1 MSGHEQTRNGRK
13 LTRRSLLR
21 RGGTVGAAAA
31 AGALVLPQLASGTNK
46 DHPGSLRLTVKNAC
60 FTSGPSDSELD
71 AGLGQKGLW
80 VNNFVVVGDIAYVDD
95 KALKTPG
102 KYYCKGVI
110 FPLSNLSVGGKDAE
124 CATPHEGTYVDQ
136 YFAIPG
142 MGSINGAG
150 TEGDPAGLAPPN
162 RFDDLTITGG
172 TGMFLGACGDYG
184 SLKPPP
190 DGTGTEGEGPR
201 QFGGTGT
208 ITFEF
213 NLWHKAHRGHQHH
226 HSSPKRRRLGRGKDD
241 D

>member
-1 MSGHEQTRNGRK
+1 MHEHELTTNGQR
-13 LTRRSLLR
+13 LTRRSVLR
-21 RGGTVGAAAA
+21 RGGAVGAAAA
-31 AGALVLPQLASGTNK
+31 AGALVLPQLASGTSK
-46 DHPGSLRLTVKNAC
+46 DRPTTLRLTVKNAC

-71 AGLGQKGLW
+71 AGLGQVGHW
-80 VNNFVVVGDIAYVDD
+80 VNNFVVVGDIAYVDG
-95 KALKTPG
+95 KPLKMMG

-110 FPLSNLSVGGKDAE
+110 FPLSKLSVGEKGAE
-124 CATPHEGTYVDQ
+124 CAEAHDGTYVDQ

-150 TEGDPAGLAPPN
+150 TEGDPGGLAPPN

-190 DGTGTEGEGPR
+190 DGDGTDGEGPR

-208 ITFEF
+208 ISFEF
-213 NLWHKAHRGHQHH
+213 NLWHKAR
-226 HSSPKRRRLGRGKDD
+226 
-241 D
+241 